1 MLRLSPKLRG
11 QSFKLLVVV
20 FLLNVILS
28 ITVLWHSSP
37 TPGENS
43 RSSVQ
48 DSRLLLSLEYTG
60 DTAQESHTVPD
71 TPEIDSEHK
80 QVINREVL
88 HFQVSKDSDV
98 INIDTSQGVF
108 DKFRKFRSHMFSM
121 VGESWSFLSLSRSLC
136 LGAQTSVDRL
146 YELVELVSNWGGPM
160 SIAVFV
166 PGVELAVGVRYIQYL
181 RYCNQDIRNQVSFHL
196 THPVDHQG
204 VLHHPDLQEPLG
216 NMDCK
221 QPKLVLKHLL
231 SVRSKEMLGWRE
243 SYPYPQNLLRNLAK
257 NGCQTNYTYI
267 PDIDMVPTPGMDL
280 QLETF
285 IKKQEEMNNCTKCAY
300 VIPTYEISSNST
312 HLPRNKTE
320 LLQFVKSK
328 QARQFHQALY
338 SINQKSSNLQKWE
351 KIPEAEELDIAYKV
365 EKYIFKY
372 EPLYIARGDTPAF
385 DERFIG
391 FGMTRNT
398 QVYEM
403 YVAGYTFYVLNNAF
417 TNHWGFQS
425 LKTRPEWRARQQEKN
440 NARFDEFAK
449 EVSAHYSADPYNM
462 LDQLKKMNLKHLKV
476 AYGGNKKNKTVI
488 KKEENKVLVEDIK
501 KIVPK

>member
-1 MLRLSPKLRG
+1 MLRLLPKPRG
-11 QSFKLLVVV
+11 RSLQFISVV
-20 FLLNVILS
+20 FFLNLLLS
-28 ITVLWHSSP
+28 ITVVWYST
-37 TPGENS
+37 TPAENS

-60 DTAQESHTVPD
+60 ETALELETTNAVTD
-71 TPEIDSEHK
+71 TPQTDSKHK
-80 QVINREVL
+80 QVINSEVL
-88 HFQVSKDSDV
+88 DNKVPKDSDLT
-98 INIDTSQGVF
+98 NIDTSQGVF
-108 DKFRKFRSHMFSM
+108 DKSRKFRSHMFSM
-121 VGESWSFLSLSRSLC
+121 VGKSWSSLSLSRSLC

-146 YELVELVSNWGGPM
+146 YELVELVSNWSGPM

-166 PGVELAVGVRYIQYL
+166 PGVELAVGLRYIQYL
-181 RYCNQDIRNQVSFHL
+181 RDCNQDIRNQVSFHL
-196 THPVDHQG
+196 TYPVDHQG
-204 VLHHPDLQEPLG
+204 VPHHPDLQEVVG

-221 QPKLVLKHLL
+221 QPKQVLKYLL
-231 SVRSKEMLGWRE
+231 NVRNKEMLGWRE

-300 VIPTYEISSNST
+300 VIPTYEITSNST
-312 HLPRNKTE
+312 HLPSNKTE
-320 LLQFVKSK
+320 LLQFVKNK

-338 SINQKSSNLQKWE
+338 SINQKSSNLKKWE

-398 QVYEM
+398 QV
-403 YVAGYTFYVLNNAF
+403 
-417 TNHWGFQS
+417 
-425 LKTRPEWRARQQEKN
+425 
-440 NARFDEFAK
+440 
-449 EVSAHYSADPYNM
+449 
-462 LDQLKKMNLKHLKV
+462 
-476 AYGGNKKNKTVI
+476 I
-488 KKEENKVLVEDIK
+488 KI
-501 KIVPK
+501 

>member
-1 MLRLSPKLRG
+1 MFQMFCLLPKPRSQTL
-11 QSFKLLVVV
+11 KLIVIVL
-20 FLLNVILS
+20 LLNLLLS
-28 ITVLWHSSP
+28 FTVVWYST
-37 TPGENS
+37 TPAENS

-60 DTAQESHTVPD
+60 ETALELETTNAVTD
-71 TPEIDSEHK
+71 TPQTDSKHK
-80 QVINREVL
+80 QVINSEVL
-88 HFQVSKDSDV
+88 DNKVPKDSDLT
-98 INIDTSQGVF
+98 NIDTSQGVF
-108 DKFRKFRSHMFSM
+108 DKSRKFRSHMFSM
-121 VGESWSFLSLSRSLC
+121 VGKSWSSLSLSRSLC

-146 YELVELVSNWGGPM
+146 YELVELVSNWSGPM

-166 PGVELAVGVRYIQYL
+166 PGVELAVGLRYIQYL
-181 RYCNQDIRNQVSFHL
+181 RDCNQDIRNQVSFHL
-196 THPVDHQG
+196 TYPVDHQG
-204 VLHHPDLQEPLG
+204 VPHHPDLQEVVG

-221 QPKLVLKHLL
+221 QPKQVLKYLL
-231 SVRSKEMLGWRE
+231 NVRNKEMLGWRE

-312 HLPRNKTE
+312 HLPSNKTE
-320 LLQFVKSK
+320 LLQFVKNK

-338 SINQKSSNLQKWE
+338 SINQKSSNLKKWE

-398 QVYEM
+398 QV
-403 YVAGYTFYVLNNAF
+403 
-417 TNHWGFQS
+417 TNEDWD
-425 LKTRPEWRARQQEKN
+425 K
-440 NARFDEFAK
+440 
-449 EVSAHYSADPYNM
+449 VSYHSP
-462 LDQLKKMNLKHLKV
+462 V
-476 AYGGNKKNKTVI
+476 VGV
-488 KKEENKVLVEDIK
+488 
-501 KIVPK
+501 

>member
-1 MLRLSPKLRG
+1 MLRLLPKPRG
-11 QSFKLLVVV
+11 PSLQCIAVVL
-20 FLLNVILS
+20 LLNLLLS
-28 ITVLWHSSP
+28 FTVVWYST
-37 TPGENS
+37 TPAENS

-60 DTAQESHTVPD
+60 ETALELETTNAVTD
-71 TPEIDSEHK
+71 TPQIDSKHK
-80 QVINREVL
+80 QVINSEVL
-88 HFQVSKDSDV
+88 DNKVPKDSDLT
-98 INIDTSQGVF
+98 NIDTSQGVF
-108 DKFRKFRSHMFSM
+108 DKSRKFRSHMFSM
-121 VGESWSFLSLSRSLC
+121 VGRSWSSLSLSRSLC

-146 YELVELVSNWGGPM
+146 YELVELVSNWSGPM

-166 PGVELAVGVRYIQYL
+166 PGVELAVGLRYIQYL
-181 RYCNQDIRNQVSFHL
+181 RDCNQDIRNQVSFHL
-196 THPVDHQG
+196 TYPVDHQG
-204 VLHHPDLQEPLG
+204 VPHHPDLQEVVD

-221 QPKLVLKHLL
+221 QPKQVLKYLL
-231 SVRSKEMLGWRE
+231 NVRNKEMLGWRE

-285 IKKQEEMNNCTKCAY
+285 IKKQEEMSNCTKCAY

-312 HLPRNKTE
+312 HLPSNKTE
-320 LLQFVKSK
+320 LLQFVKNK

-338 SINQKSSNLQKWE
+338 SINQKSSNLKKWE

-398 QVYEM
+398 QVM
-403 YVAGYTFYVLNNAF
+403 
-417 TNHWGFQS
+417 
-425 LKTRPEWRARQQEKN
+425 
-440 NARFDEFAK
+440 
-449 EVSAHYSADPYNM
+449 
-462 LDQLKKMNLKHLKV
+462 KK
-476 AYGGNKKNKTVI
+476 
-488 KKEENKVLVEDIK
+488 
-501 KIVPK
+501 

>member
-1 MLRLSPKLRG
+1 MFQMFCLLPKPRSQTL
-11 QSFKLLVVV
+11 KLIVIVL
-20 FLLNVILS
+20 LLNLLLS
-28 ITVLWHSSP
+28 FTVVWYST
-37 TPGENS
+37 TPAENS
-43 RSSVQ
+43 RSWVQ

-60 DTAQESHTVPD
+60 DTGQESETTHTVPD
-71 TPEIDSEHK
+71 TPHTDSKHRK
-80 QVINREVL
+80 VINSEVL
-88 HFQVSKDSDV
+88 DKEVPKNSDV
-98 INIDTSQGVF
+98 TNIDTSQGVF
-108 DKFRKFRSHMFSM
+108 DKSRKFRSHMFSM
-121 VGESWSFLSLSRSLC
+121 VGRSWSSLSLSRSLC

-146 YELVELVSNWGGPM
+146 YELVELVSNWSGPM

-181 RYCNQDIRNQVSFHL
+181 RDCNQDIRNQVSFHL
-196 THPVDHQG
+196 TYPVDHQG
-204 VLHHPDLQEPLG
+204 VPHHPDLQEVVD

-221 QPKLVLKHLL
+221 QPKQVLKYLL
-231 SVRSKEMLGWRE
+231 NVRNKEMLGWRE

-300 VIPTYEISSNST
+300 VIPTYEITSNST
-312 HLPRNKTE
+312 HLPSNKTE
-320 LLQFVKSK
+320 LLQFVKNK

-338 SINQKSSNLQKWE
+338 SINQKSSNLKKWE

-398 QVYEM
+398 QV
-403 YVAGYTFYVLNNAF
+403 
-417 TNHWGFQS
+417 
-425 LKTRPEWRARQQEKN
+425 
-440 NARFDEFAK
+440 
-449 EVSAHYSADPYNM
+449 
-462 LDQLKKMNLKHLKV
+462 
-476 AYGGNKKNKTVI
+476 I
-488 KKEENKVLVEDIK
+488 KI
-501 KIVPK
+501 

>member
-1 MLRLSPKLRG
+1 MFQMFCLLPKPRSQTL
-11 QSFKLLVVV
+11 KLIVIVL
-20 FLLNVILS
+20 LLNLLLS
-28 ITVLWHSSP
+28 FTVVWYS
-37 TPGENS
+37 TTTAENS

-60 DTAQESHTVPD
+60 ETAQESETTHTVPD
-71 TPEIDSEHK
+71 TPQIDSKHRK
-80 QVINREVL
+80 VINGEVL
-88 HFQVSKDSDV
+88 DKEVPKNSDV
-98 INIDTSQGVF
+98 TNIDTSQGVF
-108 DKFRKFRSHMFSM
+108 DKSRKFRSHMFSM
-121 VGESWSFLSLSRSLC
+121 VGRSWSSLSLSRSLC

-146 YELVELVSNWGGPM
+146 YELVELVSNWSGPM

-166 PGVELAVGVRYIQYL
+166 PGVELAVGLRYIQYL
-181 RYCNQDIRNQVSFHL
+181 RDCNQDIRNQVSFHL
-196 THPVDHQG
+196 TYPVDHQG
-204 VLHHPDLQEPLG
+204 VPHHPDLQEVVD

-221 QPKLVLKHLL
+221 QPKQVLKYLL
-231 SVRSKEMLGWRE
+231 NVRNKEMLGWRE

-300 VIPTYEISSNST
+300 VIPTYEITSNST
-312 HLPRNKTE
+312 HLPSNKTE
-320 LLQFVKSK
+320 LLQFVKNK

-338 SINQKSSNLQKWE
+338 SINQKSSNLKKWE

-398 QVYEM
+398 QV
-403 YVAGYTFYVLNNAF
+403 
-417 TNHWGFQS
+417 
-425 LKTRPEWRARQQEKN
+425 
-440 NARFDEFAK
+440 
-449 EVSAHYSADPYNM
+449 
-462 LDQLKKMNLKHLKV
+462 
-476 AYGGNKKNKTVI
+476 I
-488 KKEENKVLVEDIK
+488 KI
-501 KIVPK
+501 

>member
-1 MLRLSPKLRG
+1 ML
-11 QSFKLLVVV
+11 
-20 FLLNVILS
+20 LLNLLLS
-28 ITVLWHSSP
+28 FTVVWYST
-37 TPGENS
+37 TPAENS

-60 DTAQESHTVPD
+60 ETGQESETTHTVPD
-71 TPEIDSEHK
+71 TPQIDSKHK
-80 QVINREVL
+80 QVINSEVL
-88 HFQVSKDSDV
+88 ENKVPKDSDLT
-98 INIDTSQGVF
+98 NIDTSQGVF
-108 DKFRKFRSHMFSM
+108 DKSRKFRSHMFSM
-121 VGESWSFLSLSRSLC
+121 VGKSWSSLSLSRSLC

-146 YELVELVSNWGGPM
+146 YELVELVSNWSGPM

-166 PGVELAVGVRYIQYL
+166 PGVELAVGLRYIQYL
-181 RYCNQDIRNQVSFHL
+181 RDCNQDIRNQVSFHL
-196 THPVDHQG
+196 TYPVDHQG
-204 VLHHPDLQEPLG
+204 VPHHPDLQEVVD

-221 QPKLVLKHLL
+221 QPKQVLKYLL
-231 SVRSKEMLGWRE
+231 SVRNMEMLGWRE

-300 VIPTYEISSNST
+300 VIPTYEITSNST
-312 HLPRNKTE
+312 HLPSNKTE
-320 LLQFVKSK
+320 LLQFVKNK

-338 SINQKSSNLQKWE
+338 SINQKSSNLKKWE

-398 QVYEM
+398 QVM
-403 YVAGYTFYVLNNAF
+403 
-417 TNHWGFQS
+417 
-425 LKTRPEWRARQQEKN
+425 
-440 NARFDEFAK
+440 
-449 EVSAHYSADPYNM
+449 
-462 LDQLKKMNLKHLKV
+462 KK
-476 AYGGNKKNKTVI
+476 
-488 KKEENKVLVEDIK
+488 
-501 KIVPK
+501 

>member
-1 MLRLSPKLRG
+1 MFRLLPKPRG
-11 QSFKLLVVV
+11 RSLQFISVV
-20 FLLNVILS
+20 FFLNLLLS
-28 ITVLWHSSP
+28 ITVVWYST
-37 TPGENS
+37 TPAENS

-60 DTAQESHTVPD
+60 ETALELETTNTVTD
-71 TPEIDSEHK
+71 TPQIDSKHK
-80 QVINREVL
+80 QVINSEVL
-88 HFQVSKDSDV
+88 DNKVPKDSDLT
-98 INIDTSQGVF
+98 NIDTSQGVF
-108 DKFRKFRSHMFSM
+108 DKSRKFRSHMFSM
-121 VGESWSFLSLSRSLC
+121 VGKSWSSLSLSRSLC

-146 YELVELVSNWGGPM
+146 YELVELVSNWSGPM

-166 PGVELAVGVRYIQYL
+166 PGVELAVGLRYIQYL
-181 RYCNQDIRNQVSFHL
+181 RDCNQDIRNQVSFHL
-196 THPVDHQG
+196 TYPVDHQG
-204 VLHHPDLQEPLG
+204 VPHHPDLQEVVG

-221 QPKLVLKHLL
+221 QPKQVLKYLL
-231 SVRSKEMLGWRE
+231 NVRNKEMLGWRE

-300 VIPTYEISSNST
+300 VIPTYEITSNST
-312 HLPRNKTE
+312 HLPSNKTE
-320 LLQFVKSK
+320 LLQFVKNK

-338 SINQKSSNLQKWE
+338 SINQKSSNLKKWE

-403 YVAGYTFYVLNNAF
+403 YVAGYTFYLLNNAF

-425 LKTRPEWRARQQEKN
+425 LKTRPEWRARQQEMN

-462 LDQLKKMNLKHLKV
+462 LDQLKKMNLKHVKV
-476 AYGGNKKNKTVI
+476 AYGGNNKNKTVAKKSE
-488 KKEENKVLVEDIK
+488 KKEDVKKVLA
-501 KIVPK
+501 

>member
-1 MLRLSPKLRG
+1 MFQMFCLLPKPRSQTL
-11 QSFKLLVVV
+11 KLIVIVL
-20 FLLNVILS
+20 LLNLLLS
-28 ITVLWHSSP
+28 FTVVWYST
-37 TPGENS
+37 TPAENS

-60 DTAQESHTVPD
+60 DTGQESETTHTVPD
-71 TPEIDSEHK
+71 TPQIDSKHK
-80 QVINREVL
+80 QVINSEVL
-88 HFQVSKDSDV
+88 DKEVPKDSDLT
-98 INIDTSQGVF
+98 NIDTSQGVF
-108 DKFRKFRSHMFSM
+108 DKSRKFRSHMFSM
-121 VGESWSFLSLSRSLC
+121 VGKSWSSLSLSRSLC

-146 YELVELVSNWGGPM
+146 YELVELVSNWSGPM

-166 PGVELAVGVRYIQYL
+166 PGVELAVGLRYIQYL
-181 RYCNQDIRNQVSFHL
+181 RDCNQDIRNQVSFHL
-196 THPVDHQG
+196 TYPVDHQG
-204 VLHHPDLQEPLG
+204 VPHHPDLQEVVD

-221 QPKLVLKHLL
+221 QPKQVLKYLL
-231 SVRSKEMLGWRE
+231 NVRNKEMLGWRE

-300 VIPTYEISSNST
+300 VIPTYEITSNST
-312 HLPRNKTE
+312 HLPSNKTE
-320 LLQFVKSK
+320 LLQFVKNK

-338 SINQKSSNLQKWE
+338 SINQKSSNLKKWE

-398 QVYEM
+398 QVM
-403 YVAGYTFYVLNNAF
+403 
-417 TNHWGFQS
+417 
-425 LKTRPEWRARQQEKN
+425 
-440 NARFDEFAK
+440 
-449 EVSAHYSADPYNM
+449 
-462 LDQLKKMNLKHLKV
+462 KK
-476 AYGGNKKNKTVI
+476 
-488 KKEENKVLVEDIK
+488 
-501 KIVPK
+501 